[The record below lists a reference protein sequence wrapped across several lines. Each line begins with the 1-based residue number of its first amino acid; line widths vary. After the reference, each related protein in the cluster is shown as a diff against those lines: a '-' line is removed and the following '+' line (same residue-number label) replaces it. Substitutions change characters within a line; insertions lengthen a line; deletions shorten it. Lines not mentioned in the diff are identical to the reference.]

1 MAADHSDRIGLPVN
15 PMFLKRIFGNRLAFD
30 WKIVAVT
37 ISSTLLIMID
47 AYHRITPAKGYDR
60 TILYLLA
67 PLAIIVLVFRET
79 PADYGFQPGDW
90 KSGLAITAGGIV
102 LMSPVLWLI
111 AHAGPMRVYYAP
123 RVAGLPWST
132 LLDLFGWEFLFRGFL
147 LFSYARRLGPQA
159 IWLQAVPFA
168 LAHIGKPELETL
180 STIFGGFALGWIAY
194 RTRSFLYPF
203 VLHWFMATFVI
214 LVAAGLLG

>member
-15 PMFLKRIFGNRLAFD
+15 PMFLKRIFGNRLALD

-111 AHAGPMRVYYAP
+111 AHAGPMRDYYAP

-203 VLHWFMATFVI
+203 ALHWFMATFVI

>member
-1 MAADHSDRIGLPVN
+1 
-15 PMFLKRIFGNRLAFD
+15 
-30 WKIVAVT
+30 
-37 ISSTLLIMID
+37 
-47 AYHRITPAKGYDR
+47 
-60 TILYLLA
+60 LA

-90 KSGLAITAGGIV
+90 KSGLTLTVGGIV
-102 LMSPVLWLI
+102 LMSPLLWLI
-111 AHAGPMRVYYAP
+111 AHAGPMREYYAP

-132 LLDLFGWEFLFRGFL
+132 FLDLFGWEFLFRGFL

-203 VLHWFMATFVI
+203 MLHWYMATFVI
-214 LVAAGLLG
+214 IVAAGLLG